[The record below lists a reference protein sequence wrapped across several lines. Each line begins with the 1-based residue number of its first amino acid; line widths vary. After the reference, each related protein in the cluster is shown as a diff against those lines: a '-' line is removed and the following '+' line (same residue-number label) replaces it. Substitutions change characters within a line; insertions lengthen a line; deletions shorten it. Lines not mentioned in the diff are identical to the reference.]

1 MSEPFK
7 PFSKRHGY
15 TQTDLP
21 QREGLDE
28 AVRTGLW
35 NAFYAN
41 FPDIDEWD
49 NWHDHPIACHS
60 HPVHKEIFVRF
71 LKKAIDE
78 YEDDCVENKR
88 YIKAFFLNQEWNEV
102 LDLVDFVMHAD
113 YKQAFVDGCNMALAQ
128 ENSAYRIVGNSV
140 VEITSEQE
148 VAEIEAAL
156 KIPFDSARGHLEKAL
171 ALLSDRENPDYE
183 NSIKES
189 ISAVESVAREATG
202 DSKATLGQ
210 LADSIDLHPAFQEGL
225 KKLYGF
231 TSDAGGIRHADD
243 SSKPG
248 KYLKP
253 NQATARFMLVTC
265 SAFVNYIIAG
275 SPE

>member
-1 MSEPFK
+1 MNGKYK
-7 PFSKRHGY
+7 PFSERSGY
-15 TQTDLP
+15 TEPKLP
-21 QREGLDE
+21 QLEWMDSDL
-28 AVRTGLW
+28 RTGLW
-35 NAFYAN
+35 NVFYEVTVRSTTWTERICRA
-41 FPDIDEWD
+41 
-49 NWHDHPIACHS
+49 
-60 HPVHKEIFVRF
+60 IFTNF
-71 LKKAIDE
+71 LKKPSDE
-78 YEDDCVENKR
+78 YGYHRCLKG
-88 YIKAFFLNQEWNEV
+88 IKSVFLNEKWHKVYDLIEFAVRLHPSIYVSRCNSV
-102 LDLVDFVMHAD
+102 LER
-113 YKQAFVDGCNMALAQ
+113 
-128 ENSAYRIVGNSV
+128 ENSAYRIVGNRV

-171 ALLSDRENPDYE
+171 ARLSDRENPDYE

-189 ISAVESVAREATG
+189 ISAVESVAKEVTG
-202 DSKATLGQ
+202 DSKATLGE
-210 LADSIDLHPAFQEGL
+210 LVDSIDLHPAFRGGL

-253 NQATARFMLVTC
+253 DQTTARFMLVTC

>member
-7 PFSKRHGY
+7 PFSERYGY

-21 QREGLDE
+21 QREVMDDAL
-28 AVRTGLW
+28 RTGLW
-35 NAFYAN
+35 NAFYTN
-41 FPDIDEWD
+41 FPDTDDEW
-49 NWHDHPIACHS
+49 NKRYYSNPIHLD
-60 HPVHKEIFVRF
+60 IFSRF
-71 LKKAIDE
+71 LKNPIDE
-78 YEDDCVENKR
+78 YVDDSGEYER
-88 YIKAFFLNQEWNEV
+88 YIKSFFLNQEWNEV

-128 ENSAYRIVGNSV
+128 ENSAYRIVDKYV
-140 VEITSEQE
+140 MEITSEQE

-171 ALLSDRENPDYE
+171 ARLSDRENPDYE

-189 ISAVESVAREATG
+189 ISAVESVAKEVTG
-202 DSKATLGQ
+202 DSKTTLGQ
-210 LADSIDLHPAFQEGL
+210 LVDSIDLHPAFRGGL

-253 NQATARFMLVTC
+253 DQTTARFMLVTC

-275 SPE
+275 NPE